1 MAVATTSAAVSS
13 GAVGNAT
20 IRSIDGLRAFD
31 AEWADQAPCRSVSLA
46 YFFEDQRPVRGG
58 DPYATAKRICAACP
72 TRVRRSCLA
81 SSIAEGLR
89 SGFFAGCI
97 PARRLELRKEAQDAG
112 VDVSS
117 ARDMATFLAERE
129 QQDPAPKIA

>member
-1 MAVATTSAAVSS
+1 MAAS
-13 GAVGNAT
+13 GAVV
-20 IRSIDGLRAFD
+20 RSIDDARPFD
-31 AEWADQAPCRSVSLA
+31 PEWAEQAPCRSVSLA
-46 YFFEDQRPVRGG
+46 YFFEDLRPTRGG
-58 DPYATAKRICAACP
+58 DPYATARRICAACP

-81 SSIAEGLR
+81 ASIAEGLR

-117 ARDMATFLAERE
+117 AAELAVFLADRE
-129 QQDPAPKIA
+129 KPDPKIA

>member
-1 MAVATTSAAVSS
+1 MTMVTS
-13 GAVGNAT
+13 GAVRSGAART
-20 IRSIDGLRAFD
+20 IEGLRSFD
-31 AEWADQAPCRSVSLA
+31 PEWAEQAPCRTVSLA
-46 YFFEDQRPVRGG
+46 YFFEDQRPVRSG

-72 TRVRRSCLA
+72 SRVRRSCLA

-97 PARRLELRKEAQDAG
+97 PARRLELRRDAQDAG

-117 ARDMATFLAERE
+117 VVELAEFLADRE
-129 QQDPAPKIA
+129 ISDPKIA